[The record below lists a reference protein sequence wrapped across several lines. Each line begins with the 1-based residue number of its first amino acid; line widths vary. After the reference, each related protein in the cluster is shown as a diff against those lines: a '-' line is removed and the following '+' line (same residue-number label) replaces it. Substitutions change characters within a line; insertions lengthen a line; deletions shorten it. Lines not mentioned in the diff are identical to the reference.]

1 MVPFQ
6 FMVNR
11 LVAGKKMHTLNWRS
25 NQMVLTKAALLQD
38 HTAGSEQRKAIGKNV
53 LQQINQLTVE
63 ASVVKHLQSS
73 STSAWSAP
81 GTQSPGDLNSL
92 VQKS

>member
-6 FMVNR
+6 FIFNR
-11 LVAGKKMHTLNWRS
+11 LVEGNEMHTLNWRS
-25 NQMVLTKAALLQD
+25 NQIVLTKAAVLQD
-38 HTAGSEQRKAIGKNV
+38 HTAGSEQQKASERNV

-73 STSAWSAP
+73 STSAWTCDP
-81 GTQSPGDLNSL
+81 
-92 VQKS
+92 KSRRSE